1 MELLTKA
8 DVVAMTEAICRLES
22 RWLTAIPA
30 AARYIE
36 ENY

>member
-22 RWLTAIPA
+22 QWLAVTPA

-36 ENY
+36 END